1 MEHVKLAK
9 IDIKNYRSCV
19 STTFEPTQTISA
31 LIGPNGSGKTTIL
44 SAIQLLIKLHASSN
58 YYRQRSPDPY
68 SSDCVITATF
78 KWNGKN
84 VIYKAQ
90 ISLINNERNEDEII
104 GANESWVMPTVIGSR
119 KQILIP
125 LSAVSN
131 GYRYPG
137 QSFKESLVSHIEG
150 LSGNQD
156 AAKSAA
162 QAILDISHFI
172 ASISYYSASVFTN
185 PSSSPISFEV
195 EGDSMVRRGTIS
207 VGHKKFL
214 YDLYTAYRDE
224 TEDFQNYCSII
235 GSDGLKLIDHLAFHA
250 IETSSSV
257 YKVLVGGRITNREK
271 KTNLIVPNFFIYGNA
286 LSPSQLSE
294 GTFKTLALIFYIMT
308 NHGSMLLIE
317 EPEVCV
323 HHGLLSSI
331 IEMINLY
338 SHEKQIVISTHS
350 DQLIDHIPLESV
362 FKTTRSEETTS
373 VSSIK
378 SELGAEELQALRD
391 YLQNEGGLGQ
401 YWKHGEL

>member
-1 MEHVKLAK
+1 MEHVKLTK

-19 STTFEPTQTISA
+19 STNFEPTPTLSA
-31 LIGPNGSGKTTIL
+31 LIGPNGSGKTTVL
-44 SAIQLLIKLHASSN
+44 SALQLLIKLHASSN
-58 YYRQRSPDPY
+58 YYRRRSPDPY

-78 KWNGKN
+78 KWHGKN
-84 VIYKAQ
+84 VVYKAQ
-90 ISLINNERNEDEII
+90 ISLINTERNEDEII
-104 GANESWVMPTVIGSR
+104 AATESWTMPTVIGSR
-119 KQILIP
+119 KQMPIP
-125 LSAVSN
+125 LGALSN
-131 GYRYPG
+131 DYRYPG
-137 QSFKESLVSHIEG
+137 QSFRETLVGHIG
-150 LSGNQD
+150 RLSGNQET
-156 AAKSAA
+156 AESAT
-162 QAILDISHFI
+162 QAILDISQFI

-195 EGDSMVRRGTIS
+195 EGDSMVRRGAIG

-214 YDLYTAYRDE
+214 YDLYTAYRDD
-224 TEDFQNYCSII
+224 TEDFKNYCEII
-235 GSDGLKLIDHLAFHA
+235 GSDGLNLIDQLTFHA
-250 IETSSSV
+250 IETSSST
-257 YKVLVGGRITNREK
+257 YKVSVGGRITNREK

-331 IEMINLY
+331 IELIKSY
-338 SHEKQIVISTHS
+338 SHEKQIIISTHS

-373 VSSIK
+373 VTNITK
-378 SELGAEELQALRD
+378 ELGSEELKALRD

>member
-1 MEHVKLAK
+1 MEHVKLTK

-19 STTFEPTQTISA
+19 STVFEPTSTLSA
-31 LIGPNGSGKTTIL
+31 LIGPNGSGKTTVL
-44 SAIQLLIKLHASSN
+44 SAVQLLIKLQASSN
-58 YYRQRSPDPY
+58 YYRRRSADPY
-68 SSDCVITATF
+68 SSDCVISATF

-90 ISLINNERNEDEII
+90 ISLINNERNEDEIQ
-104 GANESWVMPTVIGSR
+104 AATESWVMPTISGNR
-119 KQILIP
+119 KQLHIP
-125 LSAVSN
+125 LGALSDD
-131 GYRYPG
+131 YRYPG
-137 QSFKESLVSHIEG
+137 RSFRETLVNHIG
-150 LSGNQD
+150 NTTGNQETAED
-156 AAKSAA
+156 ATR
-162 QAILDISHFI
+162 AIVDISQFI
-172 ASISYYSASVFTN
+172 SSISYYSASVFTN

-195 EGDSMVRRGTIS
+195 EGDSMVRRGGIG

-214 YDLYTAYRDE
+214 YDLYTAYRED
-224 TEDFQNYCSII
+224 TEDFKNYCDII
-235 GSDGLKLIDHLAFHA
+235 GNNGLNLIDQLTFHA
-250 IETSSSV
+250 IETSSSI

-331 IEMINLY
+331 IELIKLY
-338 SHEKQIVISTHS
+338 SHDKQIIISTHS

-373 VSSIK
+373 VTSIAK
-378 SELGAEELQALRD
+378 ELGSDELRALRE

>member
-1 MEHVKLAK
+1 MKNVKLVK

-19 STTFEPTQTISA
+19 STTFEPTQELSA

-44 SAIQLLIKLHASSN
+44 SAIQLLIKLYASTN
-58 YYRQRSPDPY
+58 YYRHRSPDPY
-68 SSDCVITATF
+68 SSDCVINATF
-78 KWNGKN
+78 QWFGKK
-84 VIYKAQ
+84 VFYKAR
-90 ISLINNERNEDEII
+90 ISLINNERNEDEILD
-104 GANESWVMPTVIGSR
+104 ATESWTMPAVIGSR
-119 KQILIP
+119 KQLAIP
-125 LSAVSN
+125 LGALSQD
-131 GYRYPG
+131 YRYPG
-137 QSFKESLVSHIEG
+137 RSFRESLVSHIGE
-150 LSGNQD
+150 LSGDQE
-156 AAKSAA
+156 AAEAA
-162 QAILDISHFI
+162 TRAIVDISKFI

-195 EGDSMVRRGTIS
+195 DGESMVRRGLIS

-214 YDLYTAYRDE
+214 YDLYTAYRNE
-224 TEDFQNYCSII
+224 TIDFKNYCEIV
-235 GSDGLKLIDHLAFHA
+235 GSEGLNLVDHFTFQS

-257 YKVLVGGRITNREK
+257 FKVLVGGRITNREK
-271 KTNLIVPNFFIYGNA
+271 KTSLIVPNFFIYGNA

-331 IEMINLY
+331 VELIKSY
-338 SHEKQIVISTHS
+338 SHEKQIIISTHS

-373 VSSIK
+373 VTSVTKEMGS
-378 SELGAEELQALRD
+378 EELKALRD